1 MTNSTFEIGG
11 IAPEPRSK
19 LYWAV
24 SDSLVLINRSTRHI
38 TRNFENVLVSIVVP
52 VMTLLLFRYM
62 FGGAINTGDISY
74 ANYVLAGVIVQ
85 GIAWNTTATAVSV
98 CNDLNGGLMDRFR
111 SMPMLGSAVITGHV
125 VASLV
130 RNLLSTIV
138 VIVAGL
144 IVGFR
149 PMAGGL
155 EWIGVSAV
163 LLLYML
169 AISYVSAVFG
179 MIAKTPEGATG
190 LTFILIFAP
199 YFSSAFVPTG
209 HMPAL
214 LRLVTENQPFTH
226 ITETLRALT
235 LGTPIGDHGG
245 WAVAWCMGILVVT
258 YVTAGYLFK
267 RKTSR

>member
-1 MTNSTFEIGG
+1 MTNSAFETTHIT
-11 IAPEPRSK
+11 PEPHSK
-19 LYWAV
+19 LYWAI
-24 SDSLVLINRSTRHI
+24 SDSLVLISRSTRHI

-52 VMTLLLFRYM
+52 IMTLLLFRYM

-85 GIAWNTTATAVSV
+85 GIAWNTTATAVNV

-125 VASLV
+125 VASLL

-138 VIVAGL
+138 VIIVGIL
-144 IVGFR
+144 VGFR
-149 PMAGGL
+149 PMAGL
-155 EWIGVSAV
+155 MEWVMAGGV
-163 LLLYML
+163 LLLYIL
-169 AISYVSAVFG
+169 AISYVSALFG
-179 MIAKTPEGATG
+179 MIAKTAEGTTG
-190 LTFILIFAP
+190 LTFILIFTP

-214 LRLVTENQPFTH
+214 LRLITENQPFTH

-235 LGTPIGDHGG
+235 LGTPIGDHGW
-245 WAVAWCMGILVVT
+245 WAVAWCVVILIVAYGV
-258 YVTAGYLFK
+258 AGYLFN
-267 RKTSR
+267 RKTNT